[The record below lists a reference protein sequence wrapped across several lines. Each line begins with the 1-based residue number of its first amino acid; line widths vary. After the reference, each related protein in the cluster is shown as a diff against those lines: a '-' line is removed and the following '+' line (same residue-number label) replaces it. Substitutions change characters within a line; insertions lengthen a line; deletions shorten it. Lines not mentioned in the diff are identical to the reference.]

1 MKEKWATNTF
11 SSSSFLFGFSFYA
24 LAFEFLI
31 TVIILYLVQQLVY
44 TFFFHSFGSFS
55 VLRQISEC
63 KLKLNT
69 FSISQKSEGAKTN
82 YFSQDKQYENNENG
96 PSLLWCEPFALT
108 NSYTYSNIWGHL
120 SFGRKIS
127 LHIAQIIRLCSF
139 FFIVLGGYSFLP
151 TLVDVRF
158 LIGSQFFMY
167 WSNVRPSSSW
177 RLQLPLRGHIFS

>member
-1 MKEKWATNTF
+1 MSHKHFFFFFIFIRLFILRTRIRISNYSHYFVF
-11 SSSSFLFGFSFYA
+11 SPTTSLH
-24 LAFEFLI
+24 L
-31 TVIILYLVQQLVY
+31 
-44 TFFFHSFGSFS
+44 FFHSFGSFS

-120 SFGRKIS
+120 SFGRKTS

>member
-1 MKEKWATNTF
+1 MRLAIINKTTNDTNERKMSHKHFFFFFFIFIRLFILRTRIRISNYSHYFVF
-11 SSSSFLFGFSFYA
+11 SPTTSLH
-24 LAFEFLI
+24 L
-31 TVIILYLVQQLVY
+31 
-44 TFFFHSFGSFS
+44 FFHSFGSFS

-120 SFGRKIS
+120 SFGRKTS

-139 FFIVLGGYSFLP
+139 FLLFW
-151 TLVDVRF
+151 VDILFCR
-158 LIGSQFFMY
+158 
-167 WSNVRPSSSW
+167 
-177 RLQLPLRGHIFS
+177 H

>member
-1 MKEKWATNTF
+1 MSHKHFFFFFFIFIRLFILRTRIRISNYSHYFVF
-11 SSSSFLFGFSFYA
+11 SPTTSLH
-24 LAFEFLI
+24 L
-31 TVIILYLVQQLVY
+31 
-44 TFFFHSFGSFS
+44 FFHSFGSFS

-120 SFGRKIS
+120 SFGRKTS